1 MGIEPTVPLPGQQ
14 FSRLPDSATLAPLH
28 MVELISRQGRVG
40 ADDRRYDRL
49 WRQLTLGSVIFQSV
63 FLSLEDPS
71 PVYLVSLVGLVYL
84 VCLVQPNTRDRPN
97 RPDRPFFQHP
107 AKELSE

>member
-1 MGIEPTVPLPGQQ
+1 MFLRGCASGALE

-63 FLSLEDPS
+63 FLSFKDP
-71 PVYLVSLVGLVYL
+71 VRWVI
-84 VCLVQPNTRDRPN
+84 RWR
-97 RPDRPFFQHP
+97 
-107 AKELSE
+107 